1 MQQLPYD
8 AELEKSFLG
17 LLFHTREDIPEIG
30 EKISPDNFYL
40 AMGASYYRV
49 MQDMVASSLEF
60 DLNVMAYRM
69 TQLTPNLLKEKALE
83 FVLDCD
89 SAYTYGDPMEIGREI
104 VNLWKRREY
113 INKAQELA
121 TKAYTMST
129 HIDEVDETATK
140 LLASQG
146 LSSDENLQYPNRY
159 VEEFVEF
166 LHSDEEVG
174 IPSRFAGL
182 QKRIGGYERSN
193 IYVFAGAEKM
203 GKSAAMISEAHYFAK
218 SNPEKVGIYFSLE
231 MSHRL
236 LTRRL
241 VSIDSGVEVLKLKSR
256 SMDDLE
262 WASAHRS
269 AAWLKDSN
277 LVIDTTG
284 GITHEQIDLKC
295 QHVRSTAGR
304 LDYIFIDYF
313 QIMGHSGRTG
323 SDNEKHI
330 AVAKG
335 IHELAKKFDIPV
347 ICGAQVLTKK
357 IAAQAN
363 MRPVLSD
370 IRGSSAL
377 QAYAYWI
384 GFLFRESY
392 YEPEAFEYEPE
403 GKRKTELL
411 TRALREGESGTD
423 YLQFFGEC
431 SRFEAAVYQTVNLND
446 L

>member
-1 MQQLPYD
+1 MQPLPHD
-8 AELEKSFLG
+8 AELEKAFLG
-17 LLFHTREDIPEIG
+17 LLFHSREDIPAIG
-30 EKISPDNFYL
+30 EKITPEHFYL
-40 AMGASYYRV
+40 ALGGSYYRV
-49 MQDMVASSLEF
+49 MQDMLASSLDF

-69 TQLTPNLLKEKALE
+69 TQLTPNLIKEKALE
-83 FVLDCD
+83 FVLDCS

-113 INKAQELA
+113 IQKAQELA
-121 TKAYTMST
+121 TKAYTASV
-129 HIDEVDETATK
+129 HIDEVDEAASQ
-140 LLASQG
+140 LMASQG
-146 LSSDENLQYPNRY
+146 LSSDENLQYPERY

-166 LHSDEEVG
+166 LHSEEEVG
-174 IPSRFAGL
+174 IASRFAGL

-203 GKSAAMISEAHYFAK
+203 GKSAAMISEVHHFAK
-218 SNPEKVGIYFSLE
+218 RSPDLVGIYFSLE

-236 LTRRL
+236 LTRRI
-241 VSIDSGVEVLKLKSR
+241 VSIDSGVEVQKLKTR
-256 SMDDLE
+256 NMTDGE
-262 WASAHRS
+262 WAAAHNS
-269 AAWLKDSN
+269 AAWLKNSN
-277 LVIDTTG
+277 LIIDTTG

-295 QHVRSTAGR
+295 QHVISTAGR
-304 LDYIFIDYF
+304 LDYIFVDYF
-313 QIMGHSGRTG
+313 QIMGHSGRSN

-335 IHELAKKFDIPV
+335 LHALAKKYDIPV

-357 IAAQAN
+357 LATQAN

-384 GFLFRESY
+384 GFLYRESY
-392 YEPEAFEYEPE
+392 YEPEIFEYDEE

-411 TRALREGESGTD
+411 TRALREGEAGTD

-431 SRFEAAVYQTVNLND
+431 SRFEAAHYETVQL
-446 L
+446 